1 MDTNITLVEI
11 VKLILKNKKKIII
24 STLVVT
30 LITTIVALLMP
41 NYYRATTVF
50 YAASPDLAMPDPI
63 GSNIEK
69 KELYGDKT
77 DINRILTVANS
88 YVVFDSLI
96 KKFNLYEHYKIDS
109 TGKYAKFEI
118 NKKLGKLYTIKKNE
132 RDAIELSIE
141 DKDKLVATNMS
152 NFAREKINDEIEKLI
167 KHSHK
172 QQIEKYRQK
181 SKSNSKK
188 MQVLLDTIN
197 YLKNHYGIYD
207 IKTQGEALSEQ
218 LTKIKSQLAFQKAKL
233 SVYKKSGVARRDSI
247 SLLKANI
254 EGNES
259 QIAKLNSFANNF
271 NTISQ
276 SLYVLLEKKESL
288 TEQMNLD
295 YEKLNNLISINASKF
310 PIMHVVEKAKV
321 PLRKFRPKRALYVI
335 AAFVLSFLFSISMII
350 LIEENKKIKWNS

>member
-1 MDTNITLVEI
+1 MDTNTTLVGI
-11 VKLILKNKKKIII
+11 VKLIIKNKKKIII
-24 STLVVT
+24 STLVIT
-30 LITTIVALLMP
+30 LITAIVALSMP
-41 NYYRATTVF
+41 NYYRATTIF

-63 GSNIEK
+63 GFNVEK

-88 YVVFDSLI
+88 SVIFDSLI
-96 KKFNLYEHYKIDS
+96 NKFNLYKHYNIDS
-109 TGKYAKFEI
+109 TEKYAKFKI
-118 NKKLGKLYTIKKNE
+118 NKKLEKLYTIKKNE

-141 DKDKLVATNMS
+141 DKDKLIATQMS
-152 NFAREKINDEIEKLI
+152 NFAREKINSEIEKLI

-172 QQIEKYRQK
+172 QQIEKYIQK
-181 SKSNSKK
+181 SKSNTKK

-197 YLKNHYGIYD
+197 YLKKHYGIYD

-218 LTKIKSQLAFQKAKL
+218 LTKAKSQLAFQKAKL

-259 QIAKLNSFANNF
+259 QIAKLNSFANDF

-288 TEQMNLD
+288 TEQINLD

-310 PIMHVVEKAKV
+310 PIIHIVEKANV
-321 PLRKFRPKRALYVI
+321 PLRKFRPKRSLYVI
-335 AAFVLSFLFSISMII
+335 AAFILSLLFSILIVI
-350 LIEENKKIKWNS
+350 AIEEGKKINLKD